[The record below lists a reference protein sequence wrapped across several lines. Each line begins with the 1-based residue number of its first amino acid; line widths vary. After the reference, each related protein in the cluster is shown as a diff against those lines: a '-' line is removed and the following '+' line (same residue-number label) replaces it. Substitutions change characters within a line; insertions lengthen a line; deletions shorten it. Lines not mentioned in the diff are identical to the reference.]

1 MGDVADRGNAMPAKG
16 LKKDALSFV
25 SNVTIAISST
35 SPAYSIAATLGP
47 IVGFAALETP
57 SIMVLAFIPMLF
69 VAVACYHLN
78 RADPDCGTTFSWV
91 TRAMGPDAGWMGG
104 WSIIVTN
111 ILVMPSLAD
120 ISGRYSFRLLGFDD
134 PSGVEVALAGIA
146 WMVVLTVICYLG
158 IALSART
165 QQWLLAAEL
174 GILAL
179 FAVVALGQVYL
190 GHAPAEAQPV
200 SLAWFNPFRIGDF
213 SRFTEAMVLAVF
225 IYWGWDSCI
234 SVNEETRD
242 PHIAPGHA
250 AVVSTVILVGLY
262 ALVAV
267 AAVAV
272 AGPGLFA
279 QNGSDVLAPLGQS
292 VLGTPV
298 GKLLVLAV
306 LTSSLASTQTSIL
319 PAARMALSMAHAG
332 ANPEHFGRV
341 HPHHLSPGVA
351 TLTMGAVSIVWY
363 VGMTILS
370 ADVLADSITA
380 LGLMIAFYYGLTA
393 FACVVFY
400 RREIVRSFGNFVS
413 MGVVPAA
420 GGVIMFLLLAKSV
433 FAPGEATTSQIRVLG
448 VGGPIIIGVG
458 AVIVGFLLMLVARFG
473 LPAFFRREREV
484 FEARGLPAGAG
495 ASGLPR
501 ASGGVKSG

>member
-1 MGDVADRGNAMPAKG
+1 MNAARTKG
-16 LKKDALSFV
+16 LKQDALSFL

-35 SPAYSIAATLGP
+35 SPAYSVAATLGP
-47 IVGFAALETP
+47 IVGFAALGSP

-69 VAVACYHLN
+69 IAVACYHMN

-91 TRAMGPDAGWMGG
+91 TRSIGPRAGWMGG

-120 ISGRYSFRLLGFDD
+120 ISGRYSFRLIGVED
-134 PSGVEVALAGIA
+134 PSAVSVAIAGVA
-146 WMVVLTVICYLG
+146 WIVVLTAICYLG

-174 GILAL
+174 AILVA
-179 FAVVALGQVYL
+179 FAAVALGQVYL
-190 GHAPAEAQPV
+190 GYVPADAPKP
-200 SLAWFNPFRIGDF
+200 SLGWFNPFRIGDF

-234 SVNEETRD
+234 SVNEETKD
-242 PHIAPGHA
+242 PHTVPGQA

-262 ALVAV
+262 ALVAF

-272 AGPGLFA
+272 ASPALFA
-279 QNGSDVLAPLGQS
+279 QNGSDVLAPLGLS
-292 VLGTPV
+292 VLGPTF

-332 ANPEHFGRV
+332 AIPEHFGRV

-351 TLTMGAVSIVWY
+351 TVTMGVVSVIWY

-380 LGLMIAFYYGLTA
+380 LGLVIAFYYGLTA

-400 RREIVRSFGNFVS
+400 RREIVRSARNFIS
-413 MGVVPAA
+413 MGVMPAA
-420 GGVIMFLLLAKSV
+420 GGLIMFLLLAKSV
-433 FAPGEATTSQIRVLG
+433 FAPGEATTSQISALG
-448 VGGPIIIGVG
+448 VGGPVLIGVG
-458 AVIVGFLLMLVARFG
+458 AVLAGFLLMIFAR
-473 LPAFFRREREV
+473 
-484 FEARGLPAGAG
+484 RGLPDFFARKPEIAPSEP
-495 ASGLPR
+495 AAAPR
-501 ASGGVKSG
+501 RQPV